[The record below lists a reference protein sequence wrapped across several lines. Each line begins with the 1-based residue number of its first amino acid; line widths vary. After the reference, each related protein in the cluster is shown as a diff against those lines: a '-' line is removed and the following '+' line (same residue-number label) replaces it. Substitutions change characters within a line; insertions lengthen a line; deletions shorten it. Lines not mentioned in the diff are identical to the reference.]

1 MRCRY
6 CGEKTERFFDVAHQ
20 ECHDKYLI
28 HSNALLNI
36 CKEYESGNIEHKAAV
51 KSLVELCQ
59 DKNYRNKL
67 LDNDID
73 NFADIMR
80 KGDCPI
86 FFTDCASVVEE
97 KNRCRME
104 SVGWREN
111 RPSWNVEKKK
121 LSHRGELLITDKN
134 IYINLIGTKL
144 IFPLNKIELV
154 KEDFYN
160 SVYFDVKTTS
170 PYPHRFYINFKNM
183 KEKEDS
189 NLYYFLSCLSGK

>member
-1 MRCRY
+1 MKCIY
-6 CGEKTERFFDVAHQ
+6 CGKKTERFFDVAHQ
-20 ECHDKYLI
+20 ECYNKYFT
-28 HSNALLNI
+28 HGNSLLDI
-36 CKEYESGNIEHKAAV
+36 CKEYDNGNVGHKTAVESLVKLCKEDNYCY
-51 KSLVELCQ
+51 KSL
-59 DKNYRNKL
+59 DS
-67 LDNDID
+67 DI
-73 NFADIMR
+73 NRFEDIMR
-80 KGDCPI
+80 KNDCPI
-86 FFTDCASVVEE
+86 FFTNCSSIVEE
-97 KNRCRME
+97 KNTCRME
-104 SVGWREN
+104 SIGWGET
-111 RPSWNVEKKK
+111 RPSWKVTKKT
-121 LSHRGELLITDKN
+121 LSHSGEILITDKN